1 MTSPPSPRMLL
12 APPIHPD
19 EVTLL
24 DWYAAALLMAKAGSS
39 SADIFDKAAAMVAE
53 SHKRKGLSHVPKL

>member
-1 MTSPPSPRMLL
+1 MILT
-12 APPIHPD
+12 PPIHPD

-24 DWYAAALLMAKAGSS
+24 DWYAAAVLIAKAGSS

-53 SHKRKGLSHVPKL
+53 SHRRKGITS

>member
-1 MTSPPSPRMLL
+1 MSEIPAPRMIL

-24 DWYAAALLMAKAGSS
+24 DWYAAAVLIAKAGSS

-53 SHKRKGLSHVPKL
+53 SHKRKGLTP

>member
-1 MTSPPSPRMLL
+1 MLL

-53 SHKRKGLSHVPKL
+53 SHKRKGLTP